1 MSWWGVSVQQ
11 QIFRLVRGKRSSY
24 APASPTPPCQHPAMT
39 LWKWIT
45 TITTSPFP
53 HVQYTQ
59 RQTSGETDL
68 WAYFSHFLLRA
79 YIFIYH
85 NILLIEKHS
94 IIIIIIPND
103 PLGSLVSYSVLQ
115 VLQKERGCL
124 RSAVQTTTFLKEKPR
139 WDRRGYSTRRKGS
152 SSLLWLNVFHFTS
165 QLTEKERWRGQWEG
179 HGRWTQMWER
189 FYALF
194 FHCSGECLYF

>member
-1 MSWWGVSVQQ
+1 MDPLRKYRNPQASLIYKLCPFFLQHPFSYPHTQEHLACCFFRLVYVMVGVSVQQ

-24 APASPTPPCQHPAMT
+24 APAPPTPPCQHPAMT

-68 WAYFSHFLLRA
+68 WAYFSNFLLRP

-94 IIIIIIPND
+94 FIIIIIPND
-103 PLGSLVSYSVLQ
+103 LLGSLVSLASRILSVT
-115 VLQKERGCL
+115 K
-124 RSAVQTTTFLKEKPR
+124 
-139 WDRRGYSTRRKGS
+139 RKRM
-152 SSLLWLNVFHFTS
+152 L
-165 QLTEKERWRGQWEG
+165 EIC
-179 HGRWTQMWER
+179 
-189 FYALF
+189 
-194 FHCSGECLYF
+194 CSNHNIS